1 MKGRQ
6 GKVAFSSNVVNN
18 TVREWNLGQ
27 GPPTCELLK
36 ELCHEIYEDSSGVE
50 TAIKLSNTLM

>member
-18 TVREWNLGQ
+18 RVREWNLGQ
-27 GPPTCELLK
+27 GPPACELLK
-36 ELCHEIYEDSSGVE
+36 ELCHEILGRFKRRGNCDQIE
-50 TAIKLSNTLM
+50 